1 MFGLRKSRS
10 ARPKLKPLKALTPV
24 GTRAGAPRLPDG
36 LAAQVAEGYPVV
48 DGPHYLDVFQALHKV
63 LKPDWYLEIGTAYG
77 KSLDRCPGDFVAIDP
92 AFRLERFE
100 MGSRRRGLFFQQTSD
115 DFFASG
121 FLADNGIVPGLGFL
135 DGMHLFEYLLRDVMN
150 FEKCAAPD
158 SYAVLHDCLPFNP
171 KMQARE
177 EPGDTY
183 FWTGDVWKTHVIL
196 RELRPDLTIR
206 VLDAYPTGMV
216 LITGFDPDNRVLDD
230 AYEAQVA
237 RLMDLDITD
246 YGAAAYFDPIEIES
260 AHAVVQGLADSAG
273 VTL

>member
-1 MFGLRKSRS
+1 MFGLRKSRA

-24 GTRAGAPRLPDG
+24 GTRAGHPRLPEG
-36 LAAQVAEGYPVV
+36 LAALVAEGFPVV

-77 KSLDRCPGDFVAIDP
+77 KSLQRCPGDFVAIDP
-92 AFRLERFE
+92 AFRLETFDMRT
-100 MGSRRRGLFFQQTSD
+100 RQHGLFFQQTSD

-121 FLADNGIVPGLGFL
+121 FLSANGIVPGLGFL

-150 FEKCAAPD
+150 FEKCAAPS
-158 SYAVLHDCLPFNP
+158 SYAVLHDCLPFNA
-171 KMQARE
+171 KMQARD
-177 EPGDTY
+177 EPQDIH
-183 FWTGDVWKTHVIL
+183 FWTGDVWKTLVIL

-216 LITGFDPDNRVLDD
+216 LITGFDPDSRVLDH

-237 RLMDLDITD
+237 RFKDMDITD
-246 YGAAAYFDPIEIES
+246 FGVDAYFGPLEIES
-260 AHAVVQGLADSAG
+260 AHAVVKGLADTAG